1 MNRVKKPKKLKTVHV
16 DVDVYAKKL
25 GDPYWIFGSKSCG
38 YTQAFL
44 DLDTAEQL
52 AVILQMHDVMTG
64 IRDSM
69 MQEIIEHF
77 TSQIENIDEPETPN
91 KKAMH

>member
-1 MNRVKKPKKLKTVHV
+1 MAKSKKLKTVHV
-16 DVDVYAKKL
+16 EVDVFAKKL

-44 DLDTAEQL
+44 DLDTAEQF
-52 AVILQMHDVMTG
+52 AVILQMHEVMTE

-69 MQEIIEHF
+69 MQEIIQNLVPQLEDL
-77 TSQIENIDEPETPN
+77 NEPETPN

>member
-1 MNRVKKPKKLKTVHV
+1 VKKPKKLKTVHV

-44 DLDTAEQL
+44 DLDTAEQF
-52 AVILQMHDVMTG
+52 AVILQMHEVMTE

-69 MQEIIEHF
+69 MQEIIQNLVPQLEDL
-77 TSQIENIDEPETPN
+77 NEPETPN

>member
-1 MNRVKKPKKLKTVHV
+1 MKKPKKLKTVHV

-44 DLDTAEQL
+44 DLDTAEQF
-52 AVILQMHDVMTG
+52 AVILQMHEVMTE

-69 MQEIIEHF
+69 MQEIIQNLVPQLEDL
-77 TSQIENIDEPETPN
+77 NEPETPN